1 MIDQLYKALE
11 AKTKGAGTAVFEKS
25 GMTNRYNELEFG
37 FFPFGTGN
45 LSGNGKD
52 IQHCKT
58 MILGNDFGA
67 EGYLDGCV
75 KNGKRESESNSTI
88 RNLKQLNLDQSTTFY
103 TNFHLGVRRSDSN
116 IERSEKLQPEFT
128 ALCYDY
134 FLEQLRIAQ
143 PEVVICL
150 GNDVRH
156 SLIQA
161 SEVFKP
167 WGPKSRSLKSLY
179 ENGHFNLQVN
189 DTALGHRRFI
199 IIPHPCDTRN
209 LTVQYIE
216 RINGVL

>member
-11 AKTKGAGTAVFEKS
+11 AKTKDAGAAVFEKS

-52 IQHCKT
+52 MERCHT

-75 KNGKRESESNSTI
+75 EKGRRESESNPTI
-88 RNLKQLNLDQSTTFY
+88 KNLKLLNLDQNTTFY

-150 GNDVRH
+150 GNDVRL

-161 SEVFKP
+161 SEVFTP

-179 ENGHFNLQVN
+179 ENGQFNLQVN
-189 DTALGHRRFI
+189 DPSLGQRRFI

-209 LTVQYIE
+209 LTATHIE